1 MILRLVLSLALAW
14 TGMADIYML
23 SYVLLNI
30 YCLLT
35 PSCVELFE
43 ERNHRRLGIGA
54 EIPLRRLGFFVE
66 RQKVLVASRES
77 CKLLWESVHPSIW
90 QLKNA

>member
-1 MILRLVLSLALAW
+1 MLVRLALSLALAW
-14 TGMADIYML
+14 RGMADIYM
-23 SYVLLNI
+23 LLNI

-35 PSCVELFE
+35 PSCVELSE

-66 RQKVLVASRES
+66 RQKVLAASRES